1 MSARKIASRAAA
13 LLTQLRVRS
22 PSVSCPTLHLHQA
35 ACPHRRFLGSSSSV
49 APSWSSSTPQ
59 PWASAGATE
68 SNAAAFTLTEDV
80 ENGAGEATPLSAE
93 TSASEDSA
101 HKPTEPSP
109 PAAAAAAPAGA
120 RAGGPSG
127 ELEQFSELWEKYM
140 EKLAAK
146 GFLQDTPEM
155 RVSNSQRSELGVIKR
170 ANLEMS
176 RQRIDI
182 LYSLPREK
190 LEALSKQ
197 DLPYHDRKVCP
208 RCLRRHI
215 GAWLCALSFHSA
227 ALRSGGTPA
236 HIRRFARFHAFALVQ
251 CSANAIMQA
260 TCASVGLAGKL

>member
-22 PSVSCPTLHLHQA
+22 PSVSCPTMLFHQPG
-35 ACPHRRFLGSSSSV
+35 CQHRRFLGSSSSV

-59 PWASAGATE
+59 HWASAGAAD
-68 SNAAAFTLTEDV
+68 SSAAAFTLTEDV
-80 ENGAGEATPLSAE
+80 ENGAGDVDTPSLEAST
-93 TSASEDSA
+93 TDDSA
-101 HKPTEPSP
+101 HKPTEPSA
-109 PAAAAAAPAGA
+109 PAVGPSAPAGP
-120 RAGGPSG
+120 GSSG
-127 ELEQFSELWEKYM
+127 RGSELEQFSELWEKYM

-197 DLPYHDRKVCP
+197 DLPYQDRKVCP

-236 HIRRFARFHAFALVQ
+236 HIRRFARFHACALVQ